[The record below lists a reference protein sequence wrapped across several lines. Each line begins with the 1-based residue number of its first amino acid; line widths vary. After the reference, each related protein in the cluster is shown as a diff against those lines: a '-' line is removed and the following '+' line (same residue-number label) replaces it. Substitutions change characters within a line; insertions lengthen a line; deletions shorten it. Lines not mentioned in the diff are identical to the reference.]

1 MKKLL
6 VTTIALLGIFV
17 VRSSPAIAQS
27 SSGFIH
33 PSKTV
38 VVQNEARYGGIYQ
51 WEIYNHLDKPVNV
64 RIVIDDY
71 SYSIN
76 GRSYK
81 PGQPA
86 FVVLPPNQYTP
97 IKINLKKVGAV
108 PIRVEV
114 KPY

>member
-51 WEIYNHLDKPVNV
+51 WEVYNHLSKPVNV
-64 RIVIDDY
+64 RIVIDNY

-76 GRSYK
+76 GTSYK

-86 FVVLPPNQYTP
+86 FVALPPNQYTP

-108 PIRVEV
+108 PIRVEI

>member
-38 VVQNEARYGGIYQ
+38 VVQNEARYGGMYQ
-51 WEIYNHLDKPVNV
+51 WEVYNHLSKPVNV
-64 RIVIDDY
+64 RIVIDGY

-81 PGQPA
+81 PWQPA

-108 PIRVEV
+108 PIRVEI